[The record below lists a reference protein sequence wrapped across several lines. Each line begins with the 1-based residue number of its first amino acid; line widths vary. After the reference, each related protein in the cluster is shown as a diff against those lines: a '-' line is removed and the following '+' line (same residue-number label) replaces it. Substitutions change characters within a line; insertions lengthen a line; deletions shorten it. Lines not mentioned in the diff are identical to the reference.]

1 MRARAAAAMSYKD
14 DLVIHNVDEGKAL
27 SLIPKA
33 RELFHEVLEAGY
45 RPPEL
50 DSSPLAELAES
61 AI

>member
-1 MRARAAAAMSYKD
+1 MNYGD

-50 DSSPLAELAES
+50 DSSPLAELAEP
-61 AI
+61 AK